1 MQRIFS
7 PDEVAMPDSKQIASL
22 RAALA
27 VSPENIPLRQ
37 LLAETLRAANQPR
50 HAIIEYQAILS
61 LKPEEA
67 QLAAIHTALGEL
79 FYDLDQ
85 PQDALAHLTQATRLN
100 RQNAQAFLLLARVED
115 RLGHTSDALIHFG
128 MACALDPALA
138 EDAPR
143 PAEQQPV
150 RLAEDGRD
158 DRAHAGQTDEI
169 VSSERPKISFQ
180 NVGGLETVK
189 EKIRLTIIYPFQ
201 HPEMYAAYGKKA
213 GGGILM
219 YGPPGCGKTLLARA
233 TAGEVQADFVY
244 VGIED
249 VLDMYHGESE
259 RKLHAIFQNARRKS
273 PCVLFFDE
281 IEAIGGKRVDM
292 RQAFM
297 RTLTNQFLAELD
309 GFEGDNDGLLVIG
322 ATNSPWHIDSA
333 IMRPGRFDRIV
344 FVPPPDYE
352 ARLAILKIH
361 LAGKPVTNPDIP
373 RLARQTEGFSGADLM
388 AVVETATEAALQDA
402 LRTGAVRPLTNTD
415 LFKALESTR
424 PTVVEWLETAKNY
437 GTYANES
444 GFYDEVM
451 GYIQRYRRR

>member
-1 MQRIFS
+1 
-7 PDEVAMPDSKQIASL
+7 MPDQKQIDAL

-27 VSPENIPLRQ
+27 VSPENVPLRL
-37 LLAETLRAANQPR
+37 LLAETLRAANLPR
-50 HAIIEYQAILS
+50 DAVIEFQAALRQKS
-61 LKPEEA
+61 ELDVA
-67 QLAAIHTALGEL
+67 QAAGVHSALGEL
-79 FYDLDQ
+79 FYELEQ
-85 PQDALAHLTQATRLN
+85 SSDALAHLKTAVGLE
-100 RQNAQAFLLLARVED
+100 RQNAQTFLLLSRVEE
-115 RLGHTSDALIHFG
+115 RLGKSSDALIHFG
-128 MACALDPALA
+128 MACALDPTIAD
-138 EDAPR
+138 DAPL
-143 PAEQQPV
+143 PPPEQGAM
-150 RLAEDGRD
+150 RLSENGPD
-158 DRAHAGQTDEI
+158 DRDQAIRSGEV

-180 NVGGLETVK
+180 DVGGLEAVK

-201 HPEMYAAYGKKA
+201 RPELYAAYGKKA

-233 TAGEVQADFVY
+233 TAGEVRAEFIY

-259 RKLHAIFQNARRKS
+259 RKLHVIFQNARRKA

-309 GFEGDNDGLLVIG
+309 GFEGDNEALLVIG

-361 LAGKPVTNPDIP
+361 LAGKPVANPDLP
-373 RLARQTEGFSGADLM
+373 NLARQTDGFSGADLM
-388 AVVETATEAALQDA
+388 SIVETATDAALQDA
-402 LRTGAVRPLTNTD
+402 LRTGQVRPLTNAD
-415 LFKALESTR
+415 LLKARAATR

-437 GTYANES
+437 GNYANES
-444 GFYDEVM
+444 GFYDDVM
-451 GYIQRYRRR
+451 NYIKNYKSRG

>member
-1 MQRIFS
+1 MN
-7 PDEVAMPDSKQIASL
+7 QIQSL

-27 VSPENIPLRQ
+27 LSPENAPLRV
-37 LLAETLRAANQPR
+37 LLAQALRAE
-50 HAIIEYQAILS
+50 HALTE
-61 LKPEEA
+61 
-67 QLAAIHTALGEL
+67 AAIEFEAALKLDPTLEAAHIALGEL
-79 FYDLDQ
+79 YYELQQ
-85 PQDALAHLTQATRLN
+85 PQQALESLREALRLN
-100 RQNAQAFLLLARVED
+100 GQNAKGLLILSRVEESVG
-115 RLGHTSDALIHFG
+115 LNSDALIHFG

-138 EDAPR
+138 DGASPPGDR
-143 PAEQQPV
+143 SPA
-150 RLAEDGRD
+150 RLTEHGPD
-158 DRAHAGQTDEI
+158 DRNQAGKADEI
-169 VSSERPKISFQ
+169 ISSERPKLSFRD
-180 NVGGLETVK
+180 VGGLENVK

-201 HPEMYAAYGKKA
+201 RPELYAAYGKKA

-219 YGPPGCGKTLLARA
+219 YGPPGCGKTMLARA

-259 RKLHAIFQNARRKS
+259 RKLHAIFQNARRKA

-292 RQAFM
+292 RQAFL

-309 GFEGDNDGLLVIG
+309 GFEGDNEGLLVIG

-333 IMRPGRFDRIV
+333 ILRPGRFDRIV
-344 FVPPPDYE
+344 FVQPPDYE

-361 LAGKPVTNPDIP
+361 LAQKPVTSPDLP

-388 AVVETATEAALQDA
+388 SVVESAVEAALQDA
-402 LRTGAVRPLTNTD
+402 LRTGAVRPVTNAD
-415 LFKALESTR
+415 LFNALAATR
-424 PTVVEWLETAKNY
+424 PSVVDWLETAKNY
-437 GTYANES
+437 GLYANQS

-451 GYIQRYRRR
+451 AYLKNYRRK